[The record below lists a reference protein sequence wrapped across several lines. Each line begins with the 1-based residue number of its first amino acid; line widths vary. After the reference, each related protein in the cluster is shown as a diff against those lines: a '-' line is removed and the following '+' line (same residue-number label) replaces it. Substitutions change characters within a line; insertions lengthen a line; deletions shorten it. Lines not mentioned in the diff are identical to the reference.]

1 MPQLTDLGSLK
12 IEATD
17 SFDDVNSLLYRLGL
31 TDGLPIVPPTA
42 QRVESMLGGRNP
54 ELALPTLLPPLRGR
68 ATLRKLAM
76 CAVMAGC
83 WATSS
88 AGDGWELPDRT
99 RRASWWI

>member
-42 QRVESMLGGRNP
+42 QRVDIRVAKHPDDIMLVVVGGAGIKSAYVPTWGGTTR
-54 ELALPTLLPPLRGR
+54 AVTRGIDLP
-68 ATLRKLAM
+68 
-76 CAVMAGC
+76 
-83 WATSS
+83 
-88 AGDGWELPDRT
+88 
-99 RRASWWI
+99 